1 MSRFYEVKKRDGA
14 ARIGRLLLKGK
25 GMEMQTPL
33 LLNIESLSSS
43 GGEDKMEVIGVE
55 SPLFTELSKE
65 ETWNAPRGTV
75 ILPEIHPLS
84 TKLKAAS
91 PLFVDFFVLAFASS
105 MLHTPE
111 DFVRRVIDARRRIPP
126 DVALWVPA
134 IATVENAA
142 LLAYMGV
149 DIIDDAN
156 AVMKGYEGIYQLEEC
171 ELRVDDMT
179 DLPCNCPVCS
189 SLSIEELRA
198 RSAKERAELLAKH
211 NRLILEREVKKIRGY
226 IRAGI
231 LREYVEMRVRAS
243 SFLTAVLRFLDTESE
258 YFERRT
264 PVARKNVIKVNTM
277 ESLRRIEVKR
287 FASRVLDRYRPPSTQ
302 ILVILPCSAK
312 KPYSLSQS
320 HRRFI
325 TAIGDYRGNIHEL
338 ILTSPLGTVPRE
350 LELVY
355 PAAFYDIPVTG
366 YWDAE
371 ERAWVASCLRAYL
384 DRNRDNYDMVVAHL
398 RGAYKEI
405 CATVAEELGMEVI
418 YTCEENEKEYTK
430 EALERLRSRIA
441 AFCGAKRRL
450 SRLEMGA
457 RIFKAMADYQFGLG
471 TGDELV
477 KRGERVTLTGKYP
490 HFRLVSTEGVLARI
504 APEYGLITLTT
515 KGARRIEKFTPY
527 IVEIGDFVPKGSI
540 LAPGVVNAGEEI
552 RENDEVIFRG
562 DKAFGVGRAKMSGW
576 EMVESER
583 GVAVNVREVREVEE
597 ESIPGAKN
605 RRL

>member
-14 ARIGRLLLKGK
+14 ARIGRLLLKGRSK
-25 GMEMQTPL
+25 EMQTPL
-33 LLNIESLSSS
+33 LLNIESLSS
-43 GGEDKMEVIGVE
+43 GGEEKMEVIGVE

-65 ETWNAPRGTV
+65 ETWNGPRGTV
-75 ILPEIHPLS
+75 LLPEVHPLLA
-84 TKLKAAS
+84 KLKEAS

-111 DFVRRVIDARRRIPP
+111 DFVRGVIDARRAISP
-126 DVALWVPA
+126 DVALWVPT

-149 DIIDDAN
+149 DIIDDTN
-156 AVMKGYEGIYQLEEC
+156 AVMGGYAGIYQLEEC
-171 ELRVDDMT
+171 ELIVNDMV
-179 DLPCNCPVCS
+179 DLPCTCAVCS

-198 RSAKERAELLAKH
+198 RSVKERAELLAKH
-211 NRLILEREVKKIRGY
+211 NRLILEREVKKIREY
-226 IRAGI
+226 IKLGI
-231 LREYVEMRVRAS
+231 LREYVEMRVRS
-243 SFLTAVLRFLDTESE
+243 STFLTAVLRFLDAESE
-258 YFERRT
+258 YFERRI
-264 PVARKNVIKVNTM
+264 PVARKHVMKVNTM

-287 FASRVLDRYRPPSTQ
+287 FASRVLDRYRPPASRV
-302 ILVILPCSAK
+302 LVILPCSAK
-312 KPYSLSQS
+312 KPYSASQS
-320 HRRFI
+320 HRKFI

-338 ILTSPLGTVPRE
+338 ILTSPLGAVPRE

-371 ERAWVASCLRAYL
+371 ERAWVTSCLRAYL
-384 DRNRDNYDMVVAHL
+384 DRNRGNYDMVIAHL

-405 CATVAEELGMEVI
+405 CATVAEELGMKVI
-418 YTCEENEKEYTK
+418 FTCEENEKEYTK
-430 EALERLRSRIA
+430 EALERLRSCIA
-441 AFCGAKRRL
+441 ALCGAKKKL
-450 SRLEMGA
+450 SKLEMGT

-471 TGDELV
+471 TGEELV
-477 KRGERVTLTGKYP
+477 KGEVTLKGKHP
-490 HFRLVSTEGVLARI
+490 CFRLISTEGVLARI

-515 KGARRIEKFTPY
+515 KGARRIGKFTPY

-540 LAPGVVNAGEEI
+540 LAPGVLNAGEEI

-583 GVAVNVREVREVEE
+583 GVAVNVREVEA
-597 ESIPGAKN
+597 ESMPGC
-605 RRL
+605 